1 MKHTRRFTALTALLL
16 CAVLLFTC
24 VSAAFAEENVDWDKW
39 EKKARKVLEAEGHD
53 LSDIIRTDYLYADK
67 NRTGDETEYC
77 IYFYNTRKG
86 DDCKCFVSFNAEG
99 RLWTMEKWPSGK
111 GRTYIDDPTS
121 ADVDRD
127 LLKKAKKAIKAFLKK
142 YSKKGLVSV
151 VDRLYVAQIA
161 NQGDIID
168 YTFTDEDALAMYR
181 VRVAPYVRMEYFTD
195 QR

>member
-16 CAVLLFTC
+16 CAVLLLSS
-24 VSAAFAEENVDWDKW
+24 VSAVFAEENVDWDKW

-53 LSDIIRTDYLYADK
+53 LSDIIRTDHFYAGKSRD
-67 NRTGDETEYC
+67 RDMEEYW

-86 DDCKCFVSFNAEG
+86 EDYKCFAAFNAEG
-99 RLWTMEKWPSGK
+99 RLRTMEEWPSGK

-127 LLKKAKKAIKAFLKK
+127 LLKKAKKAIKTFLKK